1 MALEMFCGP
10 SLLYLGFS
18 IIQIII
24 DIYKGLYNTTFIKF
38 IVMILFTVFLNILC
52 KSGLTVIS
60 WLIVFI
66 PFISMTVITTLLLF
80 VFGLDPARGNLNY
93 QLMDMNG
100 SFTPTATGQWR
111 IVFPNGSYEI
121 VTVTTGQ
128 FTMLGQQFQLLDTIP
143 ISFRWMDG
151 TIHTMEGIDQNGM
164 IRWTTDNPQS
174 EYQTLM
180 WIPVSEIN
188 SDIRE
193 LSSGVTPEPCPP
205 NVTPEQYS
213 SYYDGVC
220 MTGNQLS
227 NLDSNSSGTFRVSYY
242 DGTSEIITLNNGSY
256 ISNSITYIIRDSNPL
271 TIEWSDGTIQTL
283 ELIDDNFIRWRTTSS
298 EPRYS
303 VIIWEPINDGL
314 QIPQSQSQSEYQ
326 IPNNNEFNQSALS
339 SCVPSCVQTCNNNPN
354 RPSTLDCNQYCSQE
368 CQRLF

>member
-80 VFGLDPARGNLNY
+80 VFGLDPSQGSLNY
-93 QLMDMNG
+93 QVMDLNG
-100 SFTPTATGQWR
+100 SFTHTTSGKWR

-128 FTMLGQQFQLLDTIP
+128 FIMLGQQFQLLDTSP
-143 ISFRWMDG
+143 VSFRWMDG

-164 IRWTTDNPQS
+164 IRWTTDNQQS
-174 EYQTLM
+174 EYQNLM
-180 WIPVSEIN
+180 WIPVSEFD
-188 SDIRE
+188 SDRRGLPSNI
-193 LSSGVTPEPCPP
+193 TPEPCPP

-213 SYYDGVC
+213 SYYGGVC

-227 NLDSNSSGTFRVSYY
+227 SLNSNSSGTFRVSYY
-242 DGTSEIITLNNGSY
+242 DGTSEIITLNNGTFTAD
-256 ISNSITYIIRDSNPL
+256 SITYSIRNSNPL

-283 ELIDDNFIRWRTTSS
+283 ELTDDNFIRWRTTSE

-314 QIPQSQSQSEYQ
+314 QIPQ
-326 IPNNNEFNQSALS
+326 IPTTPSTNNQFNNSALS
-339 SCVPSCVQTCNNNPN
+339 TCVPSCIQTCNNNPN
-354 RPSTLDCNQYCSQE
+354 RSPTLDCNEYCNQE